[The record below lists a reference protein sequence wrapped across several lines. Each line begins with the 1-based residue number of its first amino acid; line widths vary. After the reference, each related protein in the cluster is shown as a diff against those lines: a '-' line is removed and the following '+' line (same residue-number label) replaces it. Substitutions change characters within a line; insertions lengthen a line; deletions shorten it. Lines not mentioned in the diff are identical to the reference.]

1 MQTSKPGGVLTEG
14 GNRQKPTSLTQKLSS
29 IDNYSQKKNWFSP
42 VESHCSKHTWWQAPR
57 PAISMLLLGGFLLSL
72 SGASFPFWI
81 FSLYYGFL
89 VYFYWFSVC
98 EKCMCVTVCICMCFF
113 CLFFGFSFFCLFY
126 TFLVCLF
133 LLCLILFYYCIDTYL
148 CCSVIDKERVWI
160 CLDD

>member
-42 VESHCSKHTWWQAPR
+42 VESHCSKHTWWQAPH
-57 PAISMLLLGGFLLSL
+57 PAISMLFLGGFLLSL

-98 EKCMCVTVCICMCFF
+98 EKMHVCH
-113 CLFFGFSFFCLFY
+113 CLHLY
-126 TFLVCLF
+126 VF
-133 LLCLILFYYCIDTYL
+133 LLLVLWLLIFLFVLHFSGLFVFTLSYFIL
-148 CCSVIDKERVWI
+148 LLHRHLLV
-160 CLDD
+160 L